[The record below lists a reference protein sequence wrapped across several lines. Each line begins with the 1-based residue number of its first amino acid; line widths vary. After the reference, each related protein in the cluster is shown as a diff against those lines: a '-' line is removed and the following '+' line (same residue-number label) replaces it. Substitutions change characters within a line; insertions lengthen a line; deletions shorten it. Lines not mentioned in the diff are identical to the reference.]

1 MKQQRMAGLVF
12 GVLATLIV
20 AVAPRVWAVEASVP
34 KSPETE
40 KLGLVPY
47 VPTPH
52 EVVEV
57 MIKMAEVKPKDV
69 VFDLGCG
76 DGRIV
81 VAAAK
86 KGARAYGVDIDAA
99 RVKEAKALVKK
110 EGVEKK
116 ATIMLGDVFK
126 TDFSSA
132 TVITMYLLPEYNR
145 RLRRKLERVL
155 PVGARVVSHD
165 FDMPIWKAVQTK
177 TVTESDG
184 DSHTVYLWK
193 ITPEMKKRAARQ
205 GKQKAAGD
213 KAKKPRRKK
222 KSGVQQ

>member
-1 MKQQRMAGLVF
+1 MKQRKVVGLVF
-12 GVLATLIV
+12 CVLATLLV
-20 AVAPRVWAVEASVP
+20 ALAPSAWAVEASVP
-34 KSPETE
+34 KSSETE

-52 EVVEV
+52 EVVAA
-57 MIKMAEVKPKDV
+57 MIKMADVKSTDV

-86 KGARAYGVDIDAA
+86 RGARAYGVDIDAA
-99 RVKEAKALVKK
+99 RVKEAKALAKK
-110 EGVEKK
+110 EGVQKK

-145 RLRRKLERVL
+145 RLRPKLERVL

-165 FDMPIWKAVQTK
+165 FNMPNWKAEETK
-177 TVTESDG
+177 EIKDSNG
-184 DSHTVYLWK
+184 GSHTVYLWK
-193 ITPEMKKRAARQ
+193 ITPEIKKRAAAREKRKARE
-205 GKQKAAGD
+205 GK
-213 KAKKPRRKK
+213 RKK
-222 KSGVQQ
+222 KAKERQL